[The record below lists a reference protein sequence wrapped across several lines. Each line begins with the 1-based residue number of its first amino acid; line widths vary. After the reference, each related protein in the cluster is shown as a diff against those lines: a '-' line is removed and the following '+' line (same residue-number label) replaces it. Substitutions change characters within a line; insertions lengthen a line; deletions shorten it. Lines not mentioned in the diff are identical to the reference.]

1 MVRSRLAPFGC
12 GPGSMMRSKAR
23 DHIDV
28 ERFAQLGERAWSI

>member
-1 MVRSRLAPFGC
+1 
-12 GPGSMMRSKAR
+12 MMRSKAR